1 MAQSPDLESRDRRV
15 KYLDI
20 RSLSR
25 GLLFIAV
32 LVGIG
37 LLIRSGGP
45 GGLFTREWVESEILG
60 RGVEGQLIFLGA
72 AAVFTAVGLPRQLV
86 AFLGGFAFG
95 LLAGFAY
102 SLLAAIL
109 GCILTFFCARL
120 IGRDALS
127 RRFPGRLKRADAFLS
142 QNTFTTTLIIRLL
155 PVGSNFFTSLA
166 AGLSRANPT
175 PFFLGSGLGYVPQ
188 MLIFALL
195 GSGINIETELRIS
208 VSILLFLISGV
219 LGAYLYRRF
228 RRERLAAA
236 SLAGETE

>member
-1 MAQSPDLESRDRRV
+1 M
-15 KYLDI
+15 KFLDI
-20 RSLSR
+20 RSLTR
-25 GLLFIAV
+25 GLLFIAI

-45 GGLFTREWVESEILG
+45 GGLFTREWVEAEILG
-60 RGVEGQLIFLGA
+60 RGFEGQLIFVVA
-72 AAVFTAVGLPRQLV
+72 AALFTAVGLPRQIV

-95 LLAGFAY
+95 LLAGFGY

-109 GCILTFFCARL
+109 GCIFTFFCARL

-127 RRFPGRLKRADAFLS
+127 RRFPGRLQRADAFLA
-142 QNTFTTTLIIRLL
+142 QNTFTTALIIRLL

-166 AGLSRANPT
+166 AGLSSAKPS
-175 PFFLGSGLGYVPQ
+175 PFFLGSGLGYIPQ

-208 VSILLFLISGV
+208 VSVVLFLISGV

-228 RRERLAAA
+228 KRERIAATKL
-236 SLAGETE
+236 SGGSG